1 MTAKKSTRKKATSK
15 KAAKKT
21 ARKTTARKQQS
32 KPASPGDLAPH
43 MDHLRQVVH
52 SALAGAGIHGLSLLS
67 MQFASAPECPAGQHA
82 ESTCTKDA
90 AGNEICTWNCVPN

>member
-1 MTAKKSTRKKATSK
+1 VTAKKSARKKATGK
-15 KAAKKT
+15 KVAKKT
-21 ARKTTARKQQS
+21 AARKQQS
-32 KPASPGDLAPH
+32 KPASSGDLAQH

-90 AGNEICTWNCVPN
+90 DGNEICTWNCVPN